1 MRSKA
6 MTHRVYEALGRAL
19 ILESCSASVLVGLL
33 AVFET
38 ALPAVAEPADERTVE
53 TLVFV
58 GELVSM
64 EPMPDPCEE
73 ERKRTGTPGCIFMD
87 DLYRARYR
95 VVQPV
100 AGTTANTEVTFQVA
114 DHYGFPAFANTP
126 HALLFVAVT
135 DDGNWLHKYQ
145 GVPMHRTTNGQ
156 WAACGEVDYRG
167 VDEALSHRAK
177 PLTFAEPVA
186 RRDAVPREAWKRMQS
201 WWKERP
207 DTYRIKDGQVRCLKG
222 IPVQEAYEIVRQGV
236 MKAREVPLPPWPTE
250 Q

>member
-1 MRSKA
+1 
-6 MTHRVYEALGRAL
+6 MTHRVFRVLQRAMTPKPRDVGVL
-19 ILESCSASVLVGLL
+19 IGIL
-33 AVFET
+33 AVFGV

-58 GELVSM
+58 GELISM
-64 EPMPDPCEE
+64 EPMANPCDEE
-73 ERKRTGTPGCIFMD
+73 NKRTGTLSCIIMD
-87 DLYRARYR
+87 ELYRARYR

-100 AGTTANTEVTFQVA
+100 AGTTADTEVTFQVA

-126 HALLFVAVT
+126 HAFLFVAVT

-145 GVPMHRTTNGQ
+145 GVPMHRTTDGQ

-177 PLTFAEPVA
+177 PLTFAEPIA
-186 RRDAVPREAWKRMQS
+186 RRDAMPREAWKRMLP
-201 WWKERP
+201 WWKERA

>member
-1 MRSKA
+1 
-6 MTHRVYEALGRAL
+6 MTRPVSDALRPVRLLKPCNVGAL
-19 ILESCSASVLVGLL
+19 IGML
-33 AVFET
+33 ALFGAV
-38 ALPAVAEPADERTVE
+38 LPAVAEPADERAVE

-58 GELVSM
+58 GELISM
-64 EPMPDPCEE
+64 EPMANPCDEE
-73 ERKRTGTPGCIFMD
+73 NKRTGTLSCIIMD
-87 DLYRARYR
+87 ELYRARYR

-100 AGTTANTEVTFQVA
+100 AGTTANKEVTLQVA

-145 GVPMHRTTNGQ
+145 GIPMHRTTDGQ
-156 WAACGEVDYRG
+156 WAACGEVDYRN
-167 VDEALSHRAK
+167 VDNALSHRAK
-177 PLTFAEPVA
+177 PLTFAEPIA
-186 RRDAVPREAWKRMQS
+186 RRDAVSREAWKRMQS

-236 MKAREVPLPPWPTE
+236 MKARGVPLPPWPTE

>member
-1 MRSKA
+1 
-6 MTHRVYEALGRAL
+6 MTHLISEALRLAMMLKPCNAGVL
-19 ILESCSASVLVGLL
+19 IGML
-33 AVFET
+33 AVFAA

-58 GELVSM
+58 GELISM
-64 EPMPDPCEE
+64 EPMANPCDEE
-73 ERKRTGTPGCIFMD
+73 NKRTGTLSCIIMD
-87 DLYRARYR
+87 ELYRARYR
-95 VVQPV
+95 VLQPV
-100 AGTTANTEVTFQVA
+100 AGTAANTEVTFQVA

-145 GVPMHRTTNGQ
+145 GVPMHRTTDGR
-156 WAACGEVDYRG
+156 WGACGEVDYRG

-177 PLTFAEPVA
+177 PLTFAEPIA
-186 RRDAVPREAWKRMQS
+186 RRDAVSREAWKRMQS

>member
-1 MRSKA
+1 
-6 MTHRVYEALGRAL
+6 MTHRISVVLRRTLMLKPCNAGVL
-19 ILESCSASVLVGLL
+19 IGML
-33 AVFET
+33 AVLGA
-38 ALPAVAEPADERTVE
+38 ALPAVAEPADEQTVE
-53 TLVFV
+53 TMVFV
-58 GELVSM
+58 GEIISM

-73 ERKRTGTPGCIFMD
+73 ERKRTGTRGCIFMD

-145 GVPMHRTTNGQ
+145 GVPMHRTADGR

-167 VDEALSHRAK
+167 IDEALSHRAK
-177 PLTFAEPVA
+177 PLTFAEPIA
-186 RRDAVPREAWKRMQS
+186 RRDAVPREAWDRMLP
-201 WWKERP
+201 WWKKHG
-207 DTYRIKDGQVRCLKG
+207 DTYRITGGEVRCLRG
-222 IPVQEAYEIVRQGV
+222 IPVQETYEIVRQGV
-236 MKAREVPLPPWPTE
+236 MKAREVPLPPWPAE

>member
-1 MRSKA
+1 MADQIS
-6 MTHRVYEALGRAL
+6 EALRRDLRIKPSIAVVL
-19 ILESCSASVLVGLL
+19 ICVLSVFG
-33 AVFET
+33 A
-38 ALPAVAEPADERTVE
+38 AMPAVAEPADERTAE

-58 GELVSM
+58 GELISM

-135 DDGNWLHKYQ
+135 GDGNWLHKYQ
-145 GVPMHRTTNGQ
+145 GVPMHRTTDGQ
-156 WAACGEVDYRG
+156 WAACGEVDYRN
-167 VDEALSHRAK
+167 VDNALSHRAK
-177 PLTFAEPVA
+177 QLTFAEPIA
-186 RRDAVPREAWKRMQS
+186 RRDAVPREAWKRMLP
-201 WWKERP
+201 WWKERA

-222 IPVQEAYEIVRQGV
+222 IPLQEAYEIVRQGV

>member
-1 MRSKA
+1 
-6 MTHRVYEALGRAL
+6 MTHRVFRVLQRAMTPKPRDVGVL
-19 ILESCSASVLVGLL
+19 IGIL
-33 AVFET
+33 AVFGV
-38 ALPAVAEPADERTVE
+38 ALPVAAEPADERTVE

-58 GELVSM
+58 GELISM
-64 EPMPDPCEE
+64 EPMANPCDEE
-73 ERKRTGTPGCIFMD
+73 NKRTGTLSCIIMD
-87 DLYRARYR
+87 ELYRARYR

-100 AGTTANTEVTFQVA
+100 AGTTADTEVTFQVA

-126 HALLFVAVT
+126 HAFLFVAVT

-145 GVPMHRTTNGQ
+145 GVPMHRTTDGQ

-177 PLTFAEPVA
+177 PLTFAEPIA
-186 RRDAVPREAWKRMQS
+186 RRDAMPREAWKRKLP
-201 WWKERP
+201 WWKERA

-236 MKAREVPLPPWPTE
+236 MKAREVPMPPWPTE

>member
-1 MRSKA
+1 MSYRISLA
-6 MTHRVYEALGRAL
+6 LRRYLELGPHRPMAL
-19 ILESCSASVLVGLL
+19 IPTL
-33 AVFET
+33 AVCGLV
-38 ALPAVAEPADERTVE
+38 LPAVAETADERTVE

-58 GELVSM
+58 GELISM

-73 ERKRTGTPGCIFMD
+73 ERKRTGTLGCIFMD

-95 VVQPV
+95 VVRPV
-100 AGTTANTEVTFQVA
+100 AGTTAKTEVTFQVA

-126 HALLFVAVT
+126 HALLFVDVT

-145 GVPMHRTTNGQ
+145 GVPMHLTTDGQ

-177 PLTFAEPVA
+177 PMTFAQPIA
-186 RRDAVPREAWKRMQS
+186 RRDAVPREAWDRMLP
-201 WWKERP
+201 WWKKHG
-207 DTYRIKDGQVRCLKG
+207 DTYRITGGEVRCLRG

-250 Q
+250 H

>member
-1 MRSKA
+1 
-6 MTHRVYEALGRAL
+6 MTHRISERLRRILMLKSCNARVL
-19 ILESCSASVLVGLL
+19 IGML
-33 AVFET
+33 AAFGA
-38 ALPAVAEPADERTVE
+38 ALPAVAAPADEQTVE
-53 TLVFV
+53 TMVFV
-58 GELVSM
+58 GELISM

-100 AGTTANTEVTFQVA
+100 AGTTADTEVTFQVA
-114 DHYGFPAFANTP
+114 DHYGFSAFANTP
-126 HALLFVAVT
+126 HALLLVAVT

-145 GVPMHRTTNGQ
+145 GVPMHRTQDGQ

-177 PLTFAEPVA
+177 PLTFAEPIA
-186 RRDAVPREAWKRMQS
+186 RCDAVPREAWKRMQS
-201 WWKERP
+201 WWKERA

>member
-1 MRSKA
+1 
-6 MTHRVYEALGRAL
+6 MTHRISEALRRAL
-19 ILESCSASVLVGLL
+19 MLKPCNVGVLIGIL
-33 AVFET
+33 AVFGA
-38 ALPAVAEPADERTVE
+38 ALPAVAEPADERAVE

-58 GELVSM
+58 GELISM

-145 GVPMHRTTNGQ
+145 GVPMHRTAEGQ
-156 WAACGEVDYRG
+156 WAACGEVDRRG
-167 VDEALSHRAK
+167 VDKALSHRAK
-177 PLTFAEPVA
+177 PLTFAEPIA
-186 RRDAVPREAWKRMQS
+186 RREAVTQEVWDRMLP
-201 WWKERP
+201 WWKESA
-207 DTYRIKDGQVRCLKG
+207 DTYRITDGQVRCLKG
-222 IPVQEAYEIVRQGV
+222 TPVQEAYEIVRQGV
-236 MKAREVPLPPWPTE
+236 MKAREVPLPGWPTGH
-250 Q
+250 

>member
-1 MRSKA
+1 
-6 MTHRVYEALGRAL
+6 MTHRISGALRRAL
-19 ILESCSASVLVGLL
+19 MLKPCSASVLIGLL
-33 AVFET
+33 AVFGG
-38 ALPAVAEPADERTVE
+38 ALPAAAEPADEGTVE

-58 GELVSM
+58 GELISM
-64 EPMPDPCEE
+64 EPMANPCEE
-73 ERKRTGTPGCIFMD
+73 ESKRTGTLSCIIMD
-87 DLYRARYR
+87 ELYRARYR
-95 VVQPV
+95 VVQSV

-145 GVPMHRTTNGQ
+145 GVPMHRTQDGQ

-177 PLTFAEPVA
+177 PLTFAEPIA
-186 RRDAVPREAWKRMQS
+186 RRDAVPREAWKRMLP
-201 WWKERP
+201 WWKERA

>member
-1 MRSKA
+1 
-6 MTHRVYEALGRAL
+6 MTYQISEVLGRAL
-19 ILESCSASVLVGLL
+19 MLKPCNVGALIGLL
-33 AVFET
+33 AAFGA
-38 ALPAVAEPADERTVE
+38 ALPAAAEPADERTVE

-58 GELVSM
+58 GELISM
-64 EPMPDPCEE
+64 EPMANPCEE
-73 ERKRTGTPGCIFMD
+73 ESKRTGTLSCIIMD
-87 DLYRARYR
+87 ELYRARYR

-100 AGTTANTEVTFQVA
+100 AGTTADTEVTFQVA

-135 DDGNWLHKYQ
+135 DDGSWLHKYQ
-145 GVPMHRTTNGQ
+145 GVPMHRTTDGQ

-177 PLTFAEPVA
+177 PLTFAEPIA
-186 RRDAVPREAWKRMQS
+186 RRDAVSREAWKRMQS

-236 MKAREVPLPPWPTE
+236 MKAREVDLPPWPTD